1 MTTGMII
8 FIGIL
13 VFIGILS
20 LWCIGIFNSLVRLH
34 AMVSEG
40 WSGISVQLKRRADL
54 IPNLVAVVK
63 QYSIHEKGVLEEVTR
78 MRSVSMQ
85 ATSITDKVQ
94 AEAGLTGA
102 LKTLFAVAEN
112 YPNLKANENFMA
124 LHKDLGSLEDEL
136 QLSRRYYNGAA
147 RNYNIIAQSFPS
159 SLVARMTGFVLAPYF
174 ELDSESER
182 QVPTVQF

>member
-1 MTTGMII
+1 MTTGMMI
-8 FIGIL
+8 FLGLL

-78 MRSVSMQ
+78 MRSISMQ
-85 ATSITDKVQ
+85 ATTIDDKVH
-94 AEAGLTGA
+94 AEAGLSGA

-112 YPNLKANENFMA
+112 YPDLKANQNFMS
-124 LHKDLGSLEDEL
+124 LQKDLVGLEDEL
-136 QLSRRYYNGAA
+136 QLSRRYYNGAT
-147 RNYNIIAQSFPS
+147 RNYNIVVQTFPS
-159 SLVARMTGFVLAPYF
+159 SIVARITKFALAPYF
-174 ELDSESER
+174 ELDSEAER
-182 QVPTVQF
+182 NVPKVEF